1 MKKCNF
7 MVAFME
13 GTKFPL
19 KKILPRAK
27 FMKKETTFALTT
39 FTPFFILRL
48 FRDVFLV
55 QVVTQH
61 VKCVTILGMYFTEN
75 LLGLH

>member
-1 MKKCNF
+1 